1 MYCICIF
8 LYEFFQPCCTALC
21 GLNTVQIPDVYDFII
36 VMTGLRRVDPSAA
49 YIY

>member
-1 MYCICIF
+1 MVVSSEKGVCVNIF
-8 LYEFFQPCCTALC
+8 LAVLLSEMSIAFHMCL
-21 GLNTVQIPDVYDFII
+21 G